1 MQKLPTLIRWLLLK
15 VFIFTAVIMTLYEFI
30 KEVVSQGML
39 THWES
44 NIVTILVTATIAM
57 ITAALLRAR
66 LRAAYINEQKLAAK
80 ENALESQRLLLSATN
95 HIVNNAFNYMQLVGV
110 EVDEH
115 GRVSDDTLALLET
128 SIDEATRQ
136 MAILN
141 SVVDPSDPN
150 SYAGIFP
157 Q

>member
-1 MQKLPTLIRWLLLK
+1 MQTLPKSLRWLPLK
-15 VFIFTAVIMTLYEFI
+15 TFIVTAVIMTLYELA
-30 KEVVSQGML
+30 KEVVSQGGL
-39 THWES
+39 SPWES
-44 NIVTILVTATIAM
+44 HIVTILVTATIAM

-80 ENALESQRLLLSATN
+80 ENALESQRLLLSAAN

-110 EVDEH
+110 EVDEL
-115 GRVSDDTLALLET
+115 GRVSDGTLALLET
-128 SIDEATRQ
+128 SIDEVTRQ

-141 SVVDPSDPN
+141 SVVEPSDPN

>member
-1 MQKLPTLIRWLLLK
+1 
-15 VFIFTAVIMTLYEFI
+15 
-30 KEVVSQGML
+30 
-39 THWES
+39 
-44 NIVTILVTATIAM
+44 
-57 ITAALLRAR
+57 

-141 SVVDPSDPN
+141 SVVEPSDPN

>member
-44 NIVTILVTATIAM
+44 NIVTILVTATLAM

-66 LRAAYINEQKLAAK
+66 LRAAYINEQKL
-80 ENALESQRLLLSATN
+80 
-95 HIVNNAFNYMQLVGV
+95 
-110 EVDEH
+110 
-115 GRVSDDTLALLET
+115 
-128 SIDEATRQ
+128 
-136 MAILN
+136 
-141 SVVDPSDPN
+141 
-150 SYAGIFP
+150 
-157 Q
+157 